1 MLNSES
7 DKQKLCT
14 RGTQYNAVFVFVC
27 IWLNFAAI
35 CICTNDLL
43 LHGLAFSLIFGSC
56 QMMGIASFVRQ
67 NTIYGICWLCT
78 CLFTATILPTYH
90 VFLAANKFHLAS
102 TGSVIAYT
110 MFAKEIILFLSLR
123 VKHGK
128 FDSSL
133 PILSGL
139 DKAILLIVFLWLV
152 VNYACFGLQEDI
164 AKTTNGMPPQSIR
177 SILYFSPAFILAFNS
192 YLLLNN

>member
-1 MLNSES
+1 MLVHTEV
-7 DKQKLCT
+7 
-14 RGTQYNAVFVFVC
+14 RG
-27 IWLNFAAI
+27 
-35 CICTNDLL
+35 LL
-43 LHGLAFSLIFGSC
+43 LRRILDIERPKKAPFGGVGETGEPLQGDC
-56 QMMGIASFVRQ
+56 VGIKGSEGEAQVA
-67 NTIYGICWLCT
+67 WLCT

-164 AKTTNGMPPQSIR
+164 AKTTNGIPPQSIR